1 MKIIWCIVPE
11 IWSATDRILSHF
23 SPFSCS
29 FIPLT
34 TRQNKL
40 LKKRKKRLDI
50 YHHFTKV
57 WYKWQS
63 HDVWFLRYEAWHNF
77 LLFWIIFCPFTTLAT
92 LRPKFSKKWKTRLEI
107 SSFYTSVTKAVIICF
122 TVALIW
128 NATDVFV
135 VFHFGLFICALTSLT
150 ARKIKNFKNWQKLL
164 DIWSFYTCVP
174 KIMIRWCKVPE
185 IWCAT
190 DGRNHRRTD
199 PQMEKVIYCLC
210 YFKMTDL

>member
-11 IWSATDRILSHF
+11 IWSAKDRILSHF
-23 SPFSCS
+23 SPFPCS

-50 YHHFTKV
+50 YHHFTKLCH
-57 WYKWQS
+57 KWQS

-77 LLFWIIFCPFTTLAT
+77 LSFWTIFCPFTTLAT
-92 LRPKFSKKWKTRLEI
+92 KRPKFLKKWKNRLEI
-107 SSFYTSVTKAVIICF
+107 SSFYTSVTKAVIIWF

-135 VFHFGLFICALTSLT
+135 VFHFGLFFALL
-150 ARKIKNFKNWQKLL
+150 
-164 DIWSFYTCVP
+164 P
-174 KIMIRWCKVPE
+174 P
-185 IWCAT
+185 
-190 DGRNHRRTD
+190 
-199 PQMEKVIYCLC
+199 
-210 YFKMTDL
+210 

>member
-11 IWSATDRILSHF
+11 IWSATDRISSHF

-135 VFHFGLFICALTSLT
+135 VF
-150 ARKIKNFKNWQKLL
+150 KNWQKLL

-174 KIMIRWCKVPE
+174 KIMIRWSKVPE

>member
-57 WYKWQS
+57 CHKWQS

-77 LLFWIIFCPFTTLAT
+77 LSFWTIFCPFTTLAT
-92 LRPKFSKKWKTRLEI
+92 QRPKFLKKWKTRLEI
-107 SSFYTSVTKAVIICF
+107 SSFYTSVTTAVIICF

-135 VFHFGLFICALTSLT
+135 V
-150 ARKIKNFKNWQKLL
+150 FKNWQKLL

-174 KIMIRWCKVPE
+174 KIMIRWSKVPE

-199 PQMEKVIYCLC
+199 AQIEKVIYCLC